1 MDTLDPAHL
10 QLLERFGLNLAAT
23 ALLLF
28 ALFYPRYRDKELA
41 ISAAL
46 FNLFI
51 FAVLSVLG
59 SVQFSLAAGFGLFA
73 ILAMFTL
80 RSEPLTKTEIAYFF
94 GAVAISVICSMQ
106 GTSLPVVIA
115 IVAAVVFGT
124 WLIDHPRVL
133 QSVDHMR
140 VTLDKIERGALADP
154 PTMKRTLSERLG
166 VQVMSY
172 QVTSV
177 DYISESARVNV
188 YYRRS

>member
-1 MDTLDPAHL
+1 MDTLYPAHL

-80 RSEPLTKTEIAYFF
+80 WSEPLTKTEIAYFF